1 MKTKKVEVS
10 LPASIYNELQ
20 QVAEASAW
28 SFEKVLMQ
36 TIKNGLP
43 PSLSKVP
50 SDFHEELIALNR
62 LDDMELLRVSEGK
75 GSRSGKQDEIHKKA
89 DFATLRRT
97 YALSVLKWRGHPVP
111 TPYDALLG

>member
-1 MKTKKVEVS
+1 MKTKKVEVN

-20 QVAEASAW
+20 QVAEASTW
-28 SFEKVLMQ
+28 PFEKVLLQ
-36 TIKNGLP
+36 TIRNGLP

-50 SDFHEELIALNR
+50 AAFHEELIALNR
-62 LDDMELLRVSEGK
+62 LDDMELLRVSEGEWPE
-75 GSRSGKQDEIHKKA
+75 SGKQDEMHKKA